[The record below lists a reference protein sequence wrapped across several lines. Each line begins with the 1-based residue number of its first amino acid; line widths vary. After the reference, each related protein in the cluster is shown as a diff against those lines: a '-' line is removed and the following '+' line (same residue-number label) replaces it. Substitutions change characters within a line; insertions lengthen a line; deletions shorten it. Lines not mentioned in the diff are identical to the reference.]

1 VSAIIGSADTVTKV
15 EYGLMLL
22 FGAGAIAAAL
32 LLESGGTQTAV
43 VGLAFGITVG
53 LWLGHLLSMLDRAVG
68 DQAAA

>member
-1 VSAIIGSADTVTKV
+1 
-15 EYGLMLL
+15 MLL
-22 FGAGAIAAAL
+22 FGAAAIAAAL
-32 LLESGGTQTAV
+32 LLETGGTQTAL

>member
-1 VSAIIGSADTVTKV
+1 
-15 EYGLMLL
+15 MLL

-32 LLESGGTQTAV
+32 LLESGDTQTAL